1 MKKVKKVPMRTCV
14 VTKEVYPKKE
24 LIRVAATK
32 DGVVSVDPTGKAH
45 GRGAYLKLDKAV
57 ILKAKKHKIL
67 DRKLEVDI
75 PDEIYDALLELVD
88 ES

>member
-24 LIRVAATK
+24 LIRVTATK
-32 DGVVSVDPTGKAH
+32 DGVVSVDLTGRAH
-45 GRGAYLKLDKAV
+45 GRGAYLKLDESV

-67 DRKLEVDI
+67 DRKLEIDV
-75 PDEIYDALLELVD
+75 PDHVYETLLEIVN